1 MVSAFVH
8 DPTFMHERR
17 AKGGRVDYA
26 GIALLAL
33 SLGLLQIVLDRGQ
46 RADWFNTPWVVY
58 AASFSALSFVLL
70 VLRELLFSE
79 PILDLQVFKQTA
91 FLVATRLVEH
101 FSVFEAWRLP
111 TIAAHLPGS
120 PGFQYLPWLPS
131 THQQLGVIYG
141 LIQAQSAMLAF
152 NDIYWIIAIAIIPL
166 IPLCSLLPSS
176 KPGGTAD
183 HR

>member
-8 DPTFMHERR
+8 DPAFMHERR

-101 FSVFEAWRLP
+101 FSGLRGVAPANNRSAFAWISRVSIFAMASGHSSTTRGHLWAHSSAIRNARVQRYLLDYRDRDHSINSALLLAAQFETWR
-111 TIAAHLPGS
+111 
-120 PGFQYLPWLPS
+120 Y
-131 THQQLGVIYG
+131 
-141 LIQAQSAMLAF
+141 
-152 NDIYWIIAIAIIPL
+152 
-166 IPLCSLLPSS
+166 
-176 KPGGTAD
+176 
-183 HR
+183 R